1 MRQAFDNIFC
11 TAIETIFVLDL
22 QQRIIFVHIS
32 HYEIGYYLNGF
43 KFLFLSLK
51 TAGRLLNSD
60 RESFSVLTEIAT
72 NLLHW
77 DIKELQ

>member
-22 QQRIIFVHIS
+22 QQRMIFVHIS
-32 HYEIGYYLNGF
+32 HYEIGYYLNVF

-60 RESFSVLTEIAT
+60 RVFLS
-72 NLLHW
+72 
-77 DIKELQ
+77 